1 MKKSHHLL
9 ATILL
14 ALSACSEAPQ
24 PSATAP
30 PDVQDS
36 KQSATVTLDAEALD
50 EARIEIV
57 EASRRSIPVTIPA
70 SGRLATNEN
79 TTWRVGA
86 ITEGRIISVEVKVG
100 DHVEK
105 GQILAR
111 MHSHDIHE
119 SRAAYRRA
127 VGEVTRL
134 RSSVEFA
141 RRTRDRTRRLFEMKA
156 SSLEQVD
163 MAENT
168 LKNEQ
173 AALDNALIEERRT
186 RTHLTS
192 FLQIPVSGPTDD
204 GSVIDPESRLDD
216 LIPIR
221 SPAAGIVFT
230 RAVTPGAVVNASS
243 DMFTVCDLTT
253 VWVIAAFQEEHLS
266 RLRPGM
272 SARVSVQ
279 AYPGRSFL
287 GRILKID
294 EQLDPATRTVSARIV
309 IDNKAGLLKP
319 EMYVSVEIDS
329 GGSEP
334 GVFVPQDAIQDVNGQ
349 ATVFVARSASEF
361 GPVPVVTGRS
371 YQGLIEIANGLK
383 GGERVVARGSFIL
396 KSQFLRASLAEEE

>member
-1 MKKSHHLL
+1 MKKSLL
-9 ATILL
+9 LSAIML
-14 ALSACSEAPQ
+14 ALSACSKAPE
-24 PSATAP
+24 PSATPP
-30 PDVQDS
+30 PDVQAS
-36 KQSATVTLDAEALD
+36 KQAATVTLGAQALE

-57 EASRRSIPVTIPA
+57 DTSRRSIPVSIPA

-134 RSSVEFA
+134 RSNVEYA
-141 RRTRDRTRRLFEMKA
+141 KRIRDRTRRLYEMKA

-163 MAENT
+163 MSENA

-173 AALDNALIEERRT
+173 AALDNAMIEERRT

-192 FLQIPVSGPTDD
+192 FLQIPVAGPPDE
-204 GSVIDPESRLDD
+204 GSVIDPESRPDD

-221 SPAAGIVFT
+221 SPASGIVLT
-230 RAVTPGAVVNASS
+230 RVVTPGAVVNASS
-243 DMFTVCDLTT
+243 DMFTVCDLST

-266 RLRPGM
+266 RLRRGM

-279 AYPGRSFL
+279 AYPGRTFHGSL
-287 GRILKID
+287 IKIE
-294 EQLDPATRTVSARIV
+294 EQLDPETRTVSARIE
-309 IDNKAGLLKP
+309 IGNRSGLLKP
-319 EMYVSVEIDS
+319 EMYASVELDS
-329 GGSEP
+329 GSSEP
-334 GVFVPQDAIQDVNGQ
+334 GIFVPQDAIQDVNGQ
-349 ATVFVARSASEF
+349 STVFIARSGSEF
-361 GPVPVVTGRS
+361 SPAPVVTGRS
-371 YQGLIEIANGLK
+371 YQGLIEISSGLR

>member
-1 MKKSHHLL
+1 MKHRLSF
-9 ATILL
+9 AAILL
-14 ALSACSEAPQ
+14 ALAACSKTPETPAPAS
-24 PSATAP
+24 SAGPAP
-30 PDVQDS
+30 KLAS
-36 KQSATVTLDAEALD
+36 TVTLDAKALE

-57 EASRRSIPVTIPA
+57 DASQRSIPVPIPA

-86 ITEGRIISVEVKVG
+86 VTDGRIISVEVKVG
-100 DHVEK
+100 DRVTK

-134 RSSVEFA
+134 RSNVEYA
-141 RRTRDRTRRLFEMKA
+141 KRTRDRTRRLYEMKA

-163 MAENT
+163 MAENA

-173 AALDNALIEERRT
+173 AALENAQIEESRT
-186 RTHLTS
+186 RLHLTE
-192 FLQIPVSGPTDD
+192 FLQIPVNGPPDHEA
-204 GSVIDPESRLDD
+204 SADPEVHIED

-221 SPAAGIVFT
+221 SPAAGIILS
-230 RAVTPGAVVNASS
+230 RSVTPGAVVTASS
-243 DMFTVCDLTT
+243 DMFTVCDLSTI
-253 VWVIAAFQEEHLS
+253 WVMAAFQEEHLS

-272 SARVSVQ
+272 GAHVSVQ
-279 AYPGRSFL
+279 AYPGRTFNGKL
-287 GRILKID
+287 VKID
-294 EQLDPATRTVSARIV
+294 EKLDPETRTVSARIE
-309 IDNKAGLLKP
+309 IENRSGLLKP
-319 EMYVSVEIDS
+319 EMYATVELDS

-334 GVFVPQDAIQDVNGQ
+334 GVFVPQDAVQDVNGQ
-349 ATVFVARSASEF
+349 ATVFIARSDNEF
-361 GPVPVVTGRS
+361 SPAPVVTGRS
-371 YQGLIEIANGLK
+371 YQGLVEISSGLK